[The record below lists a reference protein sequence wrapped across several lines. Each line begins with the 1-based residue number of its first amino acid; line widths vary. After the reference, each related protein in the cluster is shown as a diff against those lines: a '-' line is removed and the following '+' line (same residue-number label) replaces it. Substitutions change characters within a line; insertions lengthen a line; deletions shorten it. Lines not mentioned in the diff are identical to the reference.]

1 MNDNYRPHAAWE
13 AIEEEEERL
22 GAPIDKRTVA
32 MIAGALVVLP
42 FVLYAGAAFFIPL
55 FVSLFMS
62 YALSPVVDWM
72 ERCRIPRV
80 LGAAV
85 TMVLV
90 TALVVVGVQQ
100 ALSGTAD
107 VLAELP
113 QAVQKLRLAVTS
125 WDRDGKTGALKQ
137 VQKTADELQKLA
149 GASAAVVTSATTPAP
164 HSAPASAPASA
175 PESKTLVAAG
185 TMGMAILIGQLVSV
199 LFLTYFL
206 LAAGDLFR
214 RRLMQVMEP
223 SLAARKKALQILRQ
237 IHQLSQRYFALVLAM
252 NMTVGLATAVGLY
265 LLDVRHPV
273 FWGFAMAILH
283 TIPYLG
289 AATVTAAVGLI
300 AFLQF
305 ETAGHALAAAAVP
318 LGASLLIGIGLQTA
332 LMGRTARMNA
342 VVVFV
347 ALLFFGMVWGA
358 WGLLLAFP
366 IMATIKMVFGEI
378 EHLKPVAV
386 LMGN

>member
-1 MNDNYRPHAAWE
+1 
-13 AIEEEEERL
+13 
-22 GAPIDKRTVA
+22 
-32 MIAGALVVLP
+32 MIIAALVVLP

-72 ERCRIPRV
+72 ERCHLPRPAS
-80 LGAAV
+80 AAM
-85 TMVLV
+85 TMMLV
-90 TALVVVGVQQ
+90 TALLVVGVQQ
-100 ALSGTAD
+100 ALSGTAE
-107 VLAELP
+107 VLEELP
-113 QAVQKLRLAVTS
+113 QAVQKLRYEVTS
-125 WDRDGKTGALKQ
+125 WQRDGKGGALKQ

-149 GASAAVVTSATTPAP
+149 GASTAAVTPSTTQAPAAAPAP
-164 HSAPASAPASA
+164 A
-175 PESKTLVAAG
+175 PEPKTIVMAG

-223 SLAARKKALQILRQ
+223 SLAARKKALQILHQ
-237 IHQLSQRYFALVLAM
+237 IHLLSQRYFALVLAM
-252 NMTVGLATAVGLY
+252 NILVGLVTAAGLY

-273 FWGFAMAILH
+273 FWGMTMAIVH

-289 AATVTAAVGLI
+289 AAAVTAAVGLI

-305 ETAGHALAAAAVP
+305 GSLGQALLAAAVP
-318 LGASLLIGIGLQTA
+318 LGASMLIGIGLQTV
-332 LMGRTARMNA
+332 LMGRAARMNA

-366 IMATIKMVFGEI
+366 IMATLKMVFGEI
-378 EHLKPVAV
+378 EHLKPVAL

>member
-22 GAPIDKRTVA
+22 GAPIEKRTIA

-62 YALSPVVDWM
+62 YALSPVVDWL

-125 WDRDGKTGALKQ
+125 WDRDGKGGALKQ
-137 VQKTADELQKLA
+137 VQKTAEELQKLA
-149 GASAAVVTSATTPAP
+149 GASAAAVTSSPTPAP
-164 HSAPASAPASA
+164 HAAPAPAPA

-185 TMGMAILIGQLVSV
+185 TMSMAILIGQLVSV

-305 ETAGHALAAAAVP
+305 ESAGHALAAAAVP
-318 LGASLLIGIGLQTA
+318 LGSSLLIGVGLQTA

-366 IMATIKMVFGEI
+366 IMATIKMIFGEI